1 MTSMTAMFDKVLAV
15 IQHIGYLY
23 FALLILIDIILWKIH
38 PVLGLAGV
46 LFTFAILFG
55 II

>member
-1 MTSMTAMFDKVLAV
+1 MTAIFNKVLAI

-23 FALLILIDIILWKIH
+23 FALLILADIILWKIH
-38 PVLGLAGV
+38 PVLGILGV
-46 LFTFAILFG
+46 AFTFALLLG